1 MERHVPLKARAS
13 ACPKFLKGSEEMRK
27 PLSLLAFG
35 SVCGML
41 AFGADFSGKLIDA
54 SCYSQQQKASACSA
68 TSATTTFALDVSGKV
83 YNLDAAG
90 NSKAATAMKSRADR
104 AVDPANPQANQI
116 MAKVSGTESGGTI
129 AVDSVDVQ

>member
-1 MERHVPLKARAS
+1 MQKIL
-13 ACPKFLKGSEEMRK
+13 
-27 PLSLLAFG
+27 LSLASSSIFA
-35 SVCGML
+35 ML
-41 AFGADFSGKLIDA
+41 AFGGSWSGKLIDA
-54 SCYSQQQKASACSA
+54 SCYSQQKKAAGCEA
-68 TSATTTFALDVSGKV
+68 TSTTTAFALDVSGKF
-83 YNLDAAG
+83 YTLDANG